1 MSLETLNN
9 LKKKL
14 EGSNEIFKR
23 RKLEKEAE
31 DLYWKQL
38 RQYVDQEL
46 LINPD
51 LLDNEYF
58 QDFLYYHYCHYR
70 TNDPNTHLYVIIEI
84 NRDYLDATWTE
95 EKQQQAITSKKLAP
109 HFPPVLNKQ
118 ARSRI
123 FY

>member
-1 MSLETLNN
+1 MS
-9 LKKKL
+9 
-14 EGSNEIFKR
+14 SEIHNKRKSDIDIHKQERQR
-23 RKLEKEAE
+23 RKQDE
-31 DLYWKQL
+31 DEYWKQL

-70 TNDPNTHLYVIIEI
+70 TNDPNTHLYIIIGI
-84 NRDYLDATWTE
+84 NQDYLDASWTK
-95 EKQQQAITSKKLAP
+95 EKQEQAITSKKLAP
-109 HFPPVLNKQ
+109 HFPPVCNIQ